1 MFRRNDPARQR
12 ALRGLVLYLAH
23 LAAAAEASNP
33 DDPLA
38 ISRGVLVQ
46 TLESTDQLPASE
58 ELRTALRYLEAKA
71 LVIVRWRRDGTGEW
85 DSLRLLAAGIDLAE
99 GTTSDPGVTFPR
111 RRDY

>member
-46 TLESTDQLPASE
+46 TLESVEQLPASE
-58 ELRTALRYLEAKA
+58 ELRSALRYLESKG
-71 LVIVRWRRDGTGEW
+71 LITVKWRRDGTGEW
-85 DSLRLLAAGIDLAE
+85 DSFRLLAAGIDLAE

-111 RRDY
+111 RREY